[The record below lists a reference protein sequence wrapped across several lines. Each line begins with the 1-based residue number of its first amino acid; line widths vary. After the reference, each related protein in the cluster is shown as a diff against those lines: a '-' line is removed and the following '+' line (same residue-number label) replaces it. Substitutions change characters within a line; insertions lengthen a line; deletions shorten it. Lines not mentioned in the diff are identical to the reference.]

1 MKKIVSILFI
11 MIVSFATN
19 LFAEDNNLI
28 KRIYEGNESAKITI
42 ITYESLTCS
51 HCADFHKNVYP
62 DLKKDFIDKGLVK
75 IEFRH
80 FPLDIAAFN
89 ASKVSQCK
97 NDGNSDLLH
106 ILFSNQDKWV
116 KGDSAVEINSNLKKF
131 LKDKNAN
138 IDFEKC
144 TNNKKIEDYVL
155 NDRIEGVKKFKVNAT
170 PTIIINDKKF
180 DKALNYK
187 NLKKSLEKM
196 KKINLRSLKKFNLI
210 ELNPLPEK
218 KNF

>member
-1 MKKIVSILFI
+1 MKKIILFI
-11 MIVSFATN
+11 FITIIGFSAN
-19 LFAEDNNLI
+19 LYAAENQKL
-28 KRIYEGNESAKITI
+28 KRISEGDEGAKVTI
-42 ITYESLTCS
+42 ITYESLTCG

-89 ASKVSQCK
+89 ASKISQCN
-97 NDGNSDLLH
+97 NDGKSNLLH
-106 ILFSNQDKWV
+106 VLFSGQKKWV
-116 KGDSAVEINSNLKKF
+116 RGKTPEEATEYLKNF
-131 LKDKNAN
+131 LKDEGIK

-144 TNNKKIEDYVL
+144 LKNKAIEDLVL

-170 PTIIINDKKF
+170 PTIIINGKKF

-187 NLKKSLEKM
+187 NLKKYLEK
-196 KKINLRSLKKFNLI
+196 LI
-210 ELNPLPEK
+210 
-218 KNF
+218 